1 MRTKL
6 INYLPIFMRKSQI
19 FNEIFRG
26 EEKELEAAEASIE
39 EIRQQLNID
48 TATWGLEIY
57 EAELG
62 IKTDLSKGLE
72 ERRSVIKSKWRGT
85 GKVDARLIQLVAE
98 AYSNGEVQV
107 SFDGSIVISFV
118 GTRGVPP
125 NLNDLEDTINSI
137 KPAHLPFSFRFNYL
151 TWSEFDDFNKS
162 WQAWDVLNLTWEQL
176 EAYKEAI

>member
-1 MRTKL
+1 MGNKL
-6 INYLPIFMRKSQI
+6 VSYLPAFMRKSKI

-26 EEKELEAAEASIE
+26 EEKALKAVEASIE
-39 EIRQQLNID
+39 EVQQQLNID
-48 TATWGLEIY
+48 TATWGLELY

-62 IKTDLSKGLE
+62 IKTDLSKDLE

-85 GKVDARLIQLVAE
+85 GKADARLIQLVAE
-98 AYSNGEVQV
+98 AYSNGQVQV
-107 SFDGSIVISFV
+107 SFDGAIVISFV

-125 NLNDLEDTINSI
+125 NIGDLEAAINEI

-151 TWSEFDDFNKS
+151 TWSEFDGFNRS
-162 WQAWDVLNLTWEQL
+162 WQAWDDLNLTWEQL